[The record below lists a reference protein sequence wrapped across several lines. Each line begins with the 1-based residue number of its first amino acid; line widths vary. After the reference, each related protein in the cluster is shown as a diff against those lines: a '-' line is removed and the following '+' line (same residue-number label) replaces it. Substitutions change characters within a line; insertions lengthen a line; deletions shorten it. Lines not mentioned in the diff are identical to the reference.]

1 MATDETVGEE
11 FSEPA
16 SVLLLLAEGRDRT
29 LLADWLGSFPEYEVV
44 TAESRASLPE
54 YDLCLVHEPLL
65 DDVRSTLTQR
75 RAAADPVYLPHLLL
89 LSRETQS
96 NRDPSAAVDWELVD
110 DVVALPVDQTALK
123 RRMGNLFQARKAS
136 LRLAEREDQYRQ
148 LVELTPEGVF
158 LLEDETILYAN
169 TVAVEMLRVTDGDD
183 LEGRSISEFVVAR
196 DREDVQSVRN
206 TVAGDE
212 QTTTYTE
219 VEMQTATGDPV
230 PASVAG
236 VEVTYDGR
244 AVTQLVVRDLRER
257 KQRQRRLDLF
267 GRAIEAAAQGITIAD
282 AQQEDAPLVYANDA
296 FERITGYP
304 PADVLGRN
312 CRFLQGEHTDEESVA
327 EIRRGLEADEPVSV
341 ELLNYRR
348 DGTPFW
354 NHLDVVPVTD
364 DNGQVTHYLGLQR
377 DITAR
382 KEREQRVAVLDRV
395 LRHNLRNQTSV
406 IRGYADLLSEDVP
419 PEQVQSE
426 IRDAADELLS
436 ISEQVRAFR
445 SVVTGDDTHRIDVD
459 LVETVGQAIEGVR
472 DETRE
477 NAITLSGPG
486 SAMIRADPTLPSA
499 LRDLIELAVQVD
511 DPDVSIELTEENGRV
526 LLEFVD
532 RAGAIPTDDLRIV
545 GGDVETP
552 LEHLQGVGLWLIRWS
567 VEQSSG
573 EFSVDL
579 EADPPVIQVR
589 FPTART

>member
-1 MATDETVGEE
+1 
-11 FSEPA
+11 
-16 SVLLLLAEGRDRT
+16 
-29 LLADWLGSFPEYEVV
+29 
-44 TAESRASLPE
+44 
-54 YDLCLVHEPLL
+54 
-65 DDVRSTLTQR
+65 
-75 RAAADPVYLPHLLL
+75 
-89 LSRETQS
+89 
-96 NRDPSAAVDWELVD
+96 
-110 DVVALPVDQTALK
+110 
-123 RRMGNLFQARKAS
+123 
-136 LRLAEREDQYRQ
+136 
-148 LVELTPEGVF
+148 
-158 LLEDETILYAN
+158 
-169 TVAVEMLRVTDGDD
+169 
-183 LEGRSISEFVVAR
+183 
-196 DREDVQSVRN
+196 
-206 TVAGDE
+206 
-212 QTTTYTE
+212 
-219 VEMQTATGDPV
+219 
-230 PASVAG
+230 
-236 VEVTYDGR
+236 
-244 AVTQLVVRDLRER
+244 
-257 KQRQRRLDLF
+257 
-267 GRAIEAAAQGITIAD
+267 
-282 AQQEDAPLVYANDA
+282 
-296 FERITGYP
+296 
-304 PADVLGRN
+304 
-312 CRFLQGEHTDEESVA
+312 
-327 EIRRGLEADEPVSV
+327 
-341 ELLNYRR
+341 
-348 DGTPFW
+348 
-354 NHLDVVPVTD
+354 
-364 DNGQVTHYLGLQR
+364 
-377 DITAR
+377 
-382 KEREQRVAVLDRV
+382 VAVLDRV

-477 NAITLSGPG
+477 DAITLSGPG